1 MAWLTVTHE
10 VTRGPWTQWNLQKL
24 QRLKISEHGLE
35 AIICLPIFDVAHWPQ
50 HHIEPSCCLCTRDP
64 RFVQVFHHYQGLP
77 ETTRNYHAALQQADS
92 KHMPVWAWHDAFEC
106 SECSSKDCVQEDL
119 KPGPGKAEACW
130 RILNVDTVQ
139 LHFDQF
145 ESIWLV
151 KAKPAKLQQSQR
163 TSKNHY
169 TRSTWCWTQRTGHSA
184 HLTHH
189 IHVLRAKLQRKTP
202 WRKWEQELW

>member
-1 MAWLTVTHE
+1 M
-10 VTRGPWTQWNLQKL
+10 WNLQKL

-64 RFVQVFHHYQGLP
+64 RFVKVFHHYQGLP
-77 ETTRNYHAALQQADS
+77 ETTRNYHAAFQQADS

-130 RILNVDTVQ
+130 RILNVDTAQ

-145 ESIWLV
+145 DWWR
-151 KAKPAKLQQSQR
+151 QSRQSFNSHKEPLPGAGLNALHIPHIR
-163 TSKNHY
+163 RIGY
-169 TRSTWCWTQRTGHSA
+169 
-184 HLTHH
+184 